1 MALSINYYLLFFKK
15 TIISKINIKSQ
26 ALEKNH
32 KKNLKENKRN
42 KRIN

>member
-26 ALEKNH
+26 ALEK
-32 KKNLKENKRN
+32 KPQKNLKENKRN